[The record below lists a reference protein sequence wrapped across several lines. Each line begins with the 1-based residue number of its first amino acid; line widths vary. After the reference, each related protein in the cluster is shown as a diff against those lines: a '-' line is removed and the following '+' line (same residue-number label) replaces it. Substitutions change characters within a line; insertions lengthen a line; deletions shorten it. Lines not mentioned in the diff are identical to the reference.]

1 MNCSNTALVLGA
13 AVCSSLAVGYFL
25 GKLHGSRRYADDYI
39 QRPGREFKKTEGLK
53 TFLEYVAKHS
63 SPEHHAVT
71 ELRKVICEKLKDFSP
86 KATEADQT
94 SFITQLAKA
103 IGAKKVLE
111 VGTFAGTT
119 ALSIALVLPDDGKMV
134 TIDFKEDWVAT
145 GRPIWEKAGV
155 SHKIKSIVKD
165 AAQALDE
172 LIANGE
178 TGTFDLVYIDA
189 DKWNYPMYY
198 DKCME
203 LVRNGGLILLDDTL
217 WEGYVCDPK
226 INKDGRTWEVES
238 LDYQRD
244 SIELYKHHLQ
254 SIYKRIAV
262 HMHALN
268 KKIAKDPR
276 VLVNVLPIGSG
287 LTIATKL

>member
-1 MNCSNTALVLGA
+1 MTSNTVLIGA
-13 AVCSSLAVGYFL
+13 AVCSSLAVGYLL
-25 GKLHGSRRYADDYI
+25 GKLHGSCRYADDYI
-39 QRPGREFKKTEGLK
+39 QRPGREYKKTAGLK
-53 TFLEYVAKHS
+53 TFLEYVAKYS
-63 SPEHHAVT
+63 SAEHHTVT
-71 ELRKVICEKLKDFSP
+71 ELRRVICEKLEEFSP

-103 IGAKKVLE
+103 IGARKVLE

-119 ALSIALVLPDDGKMV
+119 SLSIALVLPEDGQMV
-134 TIDFKEDWVAT
+134 TIDFKEDWVST

-155 SHKIKSIVKD
+155 SHKIRSIIKD

-172 LIANGE
+172 LIVNGE
-178 TGTFDLVYIDA
+178 TGTFDMVYIDA
-189 DKWNYPMYY
+189 DKWNYPVYY

-203 LVRNGGLILLDDTL
+203 LVRKGGIILLDDTL

-226 INKDGRTWEVES
+226 INKDGKISEVEP
-238 LDYQRD
+238 LDYKRD
-244 SIELYKHHLQ
+244 SIELYKYHLP

-268 KKIAKDPR
+268 KKIVKDPR
-276 VLVNVLPIGSG
+276 ALVNILPIGSG
-287 LTIATKL
+287 LTIVTKL

>member
-1 MNCSNTALVLGA
+1 MTRNTVLIGA
-13 AVCSSLAVGYFL
+13 AVCSSLAVGYLL

-39 QRPGREFKKTEGLK
+39 QRPGREYKKTAGLK
-53 TFLEYVAKHS
+53 TFLEYVAKYS
-63 SPEHHAVT
+63 SAEHHTVT
-71 ELRKVICEKLKDFSP
+71 ELRRVICEKLEEFSP

-103 IGAKKVLE
+103 IGARKVLE

-119 ALSIALVLPDDGKMV
+119 SLSIALVLPEDGQMV
-134 TIDFKEDWVAT
+134 TIDFKEDWVST

-155 SHKIKSIVKD
+155 SHKIRSIIKD

-172 LIANGE
+172 LLVNGE
-178 TGTFDLVYIDA
+178 IGTFDMVYIDA
-189 DKWNYPMYY
+189 DKWNYPVYY
-198 DKCME
+198 DKCMQ
-203 LVRNGGLILLDDTL
+203 LVRKGGIILLDDTL

-226 INKDGRTWEVES
+226 INKDGKTSEVEP

-244 SIELYKHHLQ
+244 SIELYKYHLP

-268 KKIAKDPR
+268 KKIVKDPR
-276 VLVNVLPIGSG
+276 ALVNILPVGSG
-287 LTIATKL
+287 LTIVTKL